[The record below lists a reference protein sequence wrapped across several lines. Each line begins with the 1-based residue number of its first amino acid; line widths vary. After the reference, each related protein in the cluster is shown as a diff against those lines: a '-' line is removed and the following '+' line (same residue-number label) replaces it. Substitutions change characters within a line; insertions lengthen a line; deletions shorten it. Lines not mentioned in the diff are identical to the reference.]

1 MAYEKYE
8 WHKGE
13 IITADKLNNMENRI
27 EEAASSGGERF
38 IIECTLDE
46 ENSTRKERVFTHN
59 VTLQEAYEAFESGKE
74 IYAKLNLEPAI
85 LYVHLNNI
93 DHEDDTIVFTAAFH
107 NPTSIESFAD
117 NNLFIYAFSED
128 NKISM
133 RSPSKIE
140 PIVFRHEYN
149 SKVSS
154 SDTDTATCNYTSFT
168 DILALLSINAG
179 NAIVKEHDS
188 SNIMPDKTN
197 FGFLPYYVNNG
208 STITSIVFSRIMS
221 SDRSIVEIQICYNKD
236 NTITYDRNILYEV
249 QAN

>member
-1 MAYEKYE
+1 MVYEKYE

-74 IYAKLNLEPAI
+74 IYAKLNLDPEI
-85 LYVHLNNI
+85 LYVHFNNI
-93 DHEDDTIVFTAAFH
+93 DHENDTIVFTTAFH
-107 NPTSIESFAD
+107 NPNYNSYE
-117 NNLFIYAFSED
+117 NNILFIFAFSED
-128 NKISM
+128 NKIFMGLSN
-133 RSPSKIE
+133 PE
-140 PIVFRHEYN
+140 PIIFNREYN
-149 SKVSS
+149 SKVDS
-154 SDTDTATCNYTSFT
+154 SDTDTITCNYTSFT

-179 NAIVKEHDS
+179 NAVVTEHDS

-208 STITSIVFSRIMS
+208 PTITSIVFSRIMS
-221 SDRSIVEIQICYNKD
+221 SDRSIVEIQIRYNKD

-249 QAN
+249 QAD